1 MVKKREDIEI
11 RTSDVLADSN
21 TIYGKA
27 ISFDTLSVDLGGFRE
42 TIKRGAITQELIDN
56 ADIFARTNHDNDY
69 ILARSKYGKGSLSLE
84 LRDDGLYF
92 SFELPNTEK
101 GNELREHIKRGE
113 ITQCSFA
120 FITAKEPNAEV
131 WRKENGIV
139 YRDIYKIG
147 YLGDVAP
154 VYRPAYEETYVSMRA
169 MECAKTLKEEEELKA
184 MQEEDETEK
193 IDETTTEAED
203 ETVKDNE
210 VIEDETE
217 KTVEEEETKEEVIDD
232 DTEEAVEE
240 EKEPDETEE
249 VIDEMTKDE
258 TVTDNDET
266 EEEEEETEKEIRNN
280 ETKNHTKM
288 TKEFRL
294 IKAINDIANNRSVDD
309 TAQAVVAAG
318 AEEMRKAGVSYGGQ
332 IQLPT
337 SELRGT
343 ITVTAE
349 GEDVVATEIYD
360 ILEPLRAKNVLVA
373 AGAKFIT
380 GLVGDVQVP
389 SMSASNVTWEGET
402 ASAKDGGQTFTAVKL
417 SPKRLTAYVDI
428 SKQFLVQDSKSAEAL
443 IRQDIINAINSKL
456 EATILGSAAGTTTQP
471 AGMFNGK
478 SKTTIAS
485 FKNIC
490 DMEAAIE
497 DANVIGECKYVM
509 SNKAKAALRN
519 MAKSAKSTELVMEGG
534 AIDGTEVLN
543 TSNVE
548 EQNVVYG
555 DFSNLAIGQWGSI
568 DLLVDP
574 YTKAGDAQV
583 RLVVNAYFDAK
594 VLRDGAFAY
603 GTTASA

>member
-1 MVKKREDIEI
+1 MVKKKEDIEI
-11 RTSDVLADSN
+11 RTSEVLADSN

-154 VYRPAYEETYVSMRA
+154 VYRPAYEETYVSLRA

-193 IDETTTEAED
+193 IDETTTDTED

-210 VIEDETE
+210 
-217 KTVEEEETKEEVIDD
+217 TVEEEETKEEVVED

-240 EKEPDETEE
+240 EKEPDDTEE

-266 EEEEEETEKEIRNN
+266 EEEETEDKELRNN
-280 ETKNHTKM
+280 ETKNYKKM

-309 TAQAVVAAG
+309 TAQAVVKAG

-337 SELRGT
+337 SELRGA

-389 SMSASNVTWEGET
+389 SMTAGNVYWEGET
-402 ASAKDGGQTFTAVKL
+402 ASAKDGAQTFSAVKL
-417 SPKRLTAYVDI
+417 SPRRLSAYIDL
-428 SKQFLVQDSKSAEAL
+428 SKQFLVQTSNSAEAL

-485 FKNIC
+485 FKDVC
-490 DMEAAIE
+490 DMEAKIE

-574 YTKAGDAQV
+574 YTKAADGQV
-583 RLVVNAYFDAK
+583 RLVINAFFDAK
-594 VLRDGAFAY
+594 VLREGAFAY

>member
-11 RTSDVLADSN
+11 RTSEVLADSN

-154 VYRPAYEETYVSMRA
+154 VYRPAYEETYVSLRA
-169 MECAKTLKEEEELKA
+169 IECAKTLKEEEELKA

-193 IDETTTEAED
+193 IDETTTED

-240 EKEPDETEE
+240 EKEPDDTEE

-258 TVTDNDET
+258 TVTDN
-266 EEEEEETEKEIRNN
+266 EETEDKELRNN
-280 ETKNHTKM
+280 TIKNHTKM

-309 TAQAVVAAG
+309 TAQAVVKAG

-337 SELRGT
+337 SELREA

-402 ASAKDGGQTFTAVKL
+402 ASAKDGAQTFTAVKL

-456 EATILGSAAGTTTQP
+456 EATILGSAQGTTTQP
-471 AGMFNGK
+471 AGIFNGV

-485 FKNIC
+485 FKDVC
-490 DMEAAIE
+490 DLEAKIE

-534 AIDGTEVLN
+534 TIDGTEVLN

-574 YTKAGDAQV
+574 YTKAGDGQV
-583 RLVVNAYFDAK
+583 RLVVNAFFDAK
-594 VLRDGAFAY
+594 VLRNGAFAY

>member
-1 MVKKREDIEI
+1 MVKKSDYEI
-11 RTSDVLADSN
+11 RTSEVLADN
-21 TIYGKA
+21 KTIYGKA
-27 ISFDTLSVDLGGFRE
+27 ISFETLSVDLGGFRE

-56 ADIFARTNHDNDY
+56 SDIFARTNHDNDY
-69 ILARSKYGKGSLSLE
+69 ILARSKNGKGSLSLE
-84 LRDDGLYF
+84 LRNDGLYF

-120 FITAKEPNAEV
+120 FNAAKEKNAEV
-131 WRKENGIV
+131 WRNENGII

-154 VYRPAYEETYVSMRA
+154 VYNPAYEETYVSMRA
-169 MECAKTLKEEEELKA
+169 KECVKTLKEEEELKA
-184 MQEEDETEK
+184 MQEEDETEE
-193 IDETTTEAED
+193 IDETTNETEEEAVTNE
-203 ETVKDNE
+203 E
-210 VIEDETE
+210 VIEDE
-217 KTVEEEETKEEVIDD
+217 
-232 DTEEAVEE
+232 TEEAVEE
-240 EKEPDETEE
+240 EKDNEETEVIEKEEKETENETETETEE
-249 VIDEMTKDE
+249 
-258 TVTDNDET
+258 T
-266 EEEEEETEKEIRNN
+266 ENN
-280 ETKNHTKM
+280 TIKNIAKM
-288 TKEFRL
+288 NKEFRL
-294 IKAINDIANNRSVDD
+294 IKAINDIANNRSVDE
-309 TAQAVVAAG
+309 TAQAVVKAG

-337 SELRGT
+337 SELRAA
-343 ITVTAE
+343 ITVTTE

-360 ILEPLRAKNVLVA
+360 FLEPLRAKNVLVA

-389 SMSASNVTWEGET
+389 SMSAGNVYWEGET
-402 ASAKDGGQTFTAVKL
+402 ASAKDGGEAFSAVKL

-456 EATILGSAAGTTTQP
+456 EATILGSAAGTGTQP
-471 AGMFNGK
+471 AGMFNGA
-478 SKTTIAS
+478 SKVKIAS
-485 FKNIC
+485 FKDVC
-490 DMEAAIE
+490 DMEAKIE
-497 DANVIGECKYVM
+497 DANVIGECKYVV

-574 YTKAGDAQV
+574 YTKAGDGQV

-594 VLRDGAFAY
+594 VLRNGAFAF
-603 GTTASA
+603 GTTASV

>member
-1 MVKKREDIEI
+1 MIKKDDLEI
-11 RTSDVLADSN
+11 RTSEVLTDN
-21 TIYGKA
+21 KTIYGKA

-42 TIKRGAITQELIDN
+42 TIKRGAITQDLIN
-56 ADIFARTNHDNDY
+56 HSDIFARTNHKDDY
-69 ILARSKYGKGSLSLE
+69 ILARSKNGKGSLSLE

-120 FITAKEPNAEV
+120 FNAAKEANSEV
-131 WRKENGIV
+131 WRNENGII

-154 VYRPAYEETYVSMRA
+154 VYKPAYEETYVSMRA

-184 MQEEDETEK
+184 MQEEKETEE
-193 IDETTTEAED
+193 IDETVMDNEETKED
-203 ETVKDNE
+203 E
-210 VIEDETE
+210 IETETE
-217 KTVEEEETKEEVIDD
+217 KT
-232 DTEEAVEE
+232 
-240 EKEPDETEE
+240 EKEKET
-249 VIDEMTKDE
+249 
-258 TVTDNDET
+258 
-266 EEEEEETEKEIRNN
+266 RNN

-294 IKAINDIANNRSVDD
+294 IKAINDIANNRSVDE
-309 TAQAVVAAG
+309 TAQAVVKAG

-337 SELRGT
+337 SELRSP

-389 SMSASNVTWEGET
+389 SMSAGNVTWEGEA

-456 EATILGSAAGTTTQP
+456 EATILGSAVGTTTQP
-471 AGMFNGK
+471 AGIFNGK
-478 SKTTIAS
+478 SKKTITS
-485 FKNIC
+485 FKDVC
-490 DMEAAIE
+490 DLEAVIE

-534 AIDGTEVLN
+534 AIDGTAVLN

-574 YTKAGDAQV
+574 YTKAADGQV
-583 RLVVNAYFDAK
+583 RLVVNAFFDAK

>member
-11 RTSDVLADSN
+11 RTSEVLADSN

-193 IDETTTEAED
+193 IDETTTETED

-210 VIEDETE
+210 
-217 KTVEEEETKEEVIDD
+217 TVEEEETKEEVVED

-249 VIDEMTKDE
+249 VVDEMTKDE

-266 EEEEEETEKEIRNN
+266 EEEEETEKELRNN
-280 ETKNHTKM
+280 TIKNHTKM

-309 TAQAVVAAG
+309 TAQAVVKAG

-337 SELRGT
+337 SELRGA

-485 FKNIC
+485 FKDVC
-490 DMEAAIE
+490 DMEAKIE

>member
-1 MVKKREDIEI
+1 MVKKDDLEI
-11 RTSDVLADSN
+11 RTSEVLTDN
-21 TIYGKA
+21 KTIYGKA

-42 TIKRGAITQELIDN
+42 TIKRGAITQDLIN
-56 ADIFARTNHDNDY
+56 HSDIFARTNHKDDY
-69 ILARSKYGKGSLSLE
+69 ILARSKNGKGSLSLE

-120 FITAKEPNAEV
+120 FNAAKEANSEV
-131 WRKENGIV
+131 WRNENGII

-154 VYRPAYEETYVSMRA
+154 VYKPAYEETYVSMRA

-184 MQEEDETEK
+184 MQEEKETEE
-193 IDETTTEAED
+193 IDETT
-203 ETVKDNE
+203 KDNE
-210 VIEDETE
+210 V
-217 KTVEEEETKEEVIDD
+217 VEEEETKEVVKDE
-232 DTEEAVEE
+232 TEEAVVE
-240 EKEPDETEE
+240 EKETEETEE
-249 VIDEMTKDE
+249 VIDDETTKETDDE

-266 EEEEEETEKEIRNN
+266 KEDKIETETEKTEEEKETRNN

-288 TKEFRL
+288 NKEFRL
-294 IKAINDIANNRSVDD
+294 IKAINDIANNRSVDE
-309 TAQAVVAAG
+309 TAQAVVKAG

-337 SELRGT
+337 SELRSA

-389 SMSASNVTWEGET
+389 SMSAGNVTWEGET

-456 EATILGSAAGTTTQP
+456 EATILGSAVGTTTQP
-471 AGMFNGK
+471 AGIFNGK
-478 SKTTIAS
+478 SKATIAS
-485 FKNIC
+485 FKDVC
-490 DMEAAIE
+490 DLEAKIE

-534 AIDGTEVLN
+534 AIDGTAVLN

-574 YTKAGDAQV
+574 YTKAADGQV
-583 RLVVNAYFDAK
+583 RLVVNAFFDAK

>member
-1 MVKKREDIEI
+1 MVKKDDLEI
-11 RTSDVLADSN
+11 RTSEVLTDN
-21 TIYGKA
+21 KTIYGKA

-42 TIKRGAITQELIDN
+42 TIKRGAITQDLIN
-56 ADIFARTNHDNDY
+56 HSDIFARTNHKDDY
-69 ILARSKYGKGSLSLE
+69 ILARSKNGKGSLSLE

-120 FITAKEPNAEV
+120 FNAAKEANSEV
-131 WRKENGIV
+131 WRNENGII

-154 VYRPAYEETYVSMRA
+154 VYKPAYEETYVSMRA

-184 MQEEDETEK
+184 MQEEKETEE
-193 IDETTTEAED
+193 IDETTTETED

-210 VIEDETE
+210 VIEG
-217 KTVEEEETKEEVIDD
+217 EETKEEAVED
-232 DTEEAVEE
+232 DTEEAVED
-240 EKEPDETEE
+240 EKETDETEE
-249 VIDEMTKDE
+249 VVDEMTKDE

-266 EEEEEETEKEIRNN
+266 EEEEEETEEEEEETEKELRNN
-280 ETKNHTKM
+280 TIKNHTKM
-288 TKEFRL
+288 NKEFRL
-294 IKAINDIANNRSVDD
+294 IKAINDIANNRSVDE
-309 TAQAVVAAG
+309 TAQAVVKAG

-337 SELRGT
+337 SELRSA

-389 SMSASNVTWEGET
+389 SMSAGNVTWEGEV

-471 AGMFNGK
+471 AGIFNGK
-478 SKTTIAS
+478 TKKTIAS
-485 FKNIC
+485 FKDVC
-490 DMEAAIE
+490 DLESNIE

-534 AIDGTEVLN
+534 AIDGTAVLN

-574 YTKAGDAQV
+574 YTKAADGQV
-583 RLVVNAYFDAK
+583 RLVVNAFFDAK

>member
-11 RTSDVLADSN
+11 RTSEVLADSN

-154 VYRPAYEETYVSMRA
+154 VYRPAYEETYVSLRA

-184 MQEEDETEK
+184 MQEEDETEN
-193 IDETTTEAED
+193 IDETTTETED
-203 ETVKDNE
+203 ETVKDN
-210 VIEDETE
+210 
-217 KTVEEEETKEEVIDD
+217 EVIDD

-309 TAQAVVAAG
+309 TAQAVVKAG

-337 SELRGT
+337 SELRGA

-389 SMSASNVTWEGET
+389 SMTAGNVTWEGET
-402 ASAKDGGQTFTAVKL
+402 ASAKDGAQTFTAVKL

-471 AGMFNGK
+471 AGIFNGV

-485 FKNIC
+485 FKDVC
-490 DMEAAIE
+490 DLEAKIE

-519 MAKSAKSTELVMEGG
+519 MAKSAKSTELVMEAG

-574 YTKAGDAQV
+574 YTKAADGQV
-583 RLVVNAYFDAK
+583 RLVVNAFFDAK
-594 VLRDGAFAY
+594 VLRNGAFAY

>member
-1 MVKKREDIEI
+1 MVKKDDLEI
-11 RTSDVLADSN
+11 RTSEVLTDN
-21 TIYGKA
+21 KTIYGKA

-42 TIKRGAITQELIDN
+42 TIKRGAITQDLIN
-56 ADIFARTNHDNDY
+56 HSDIFARTNHKDDY
-69 ILARSKYGKGSLSLE
+69 ILARSKNGKGSLSLE

-120 FITAKEPNAEV
+120 FNAAKEANSEV
-131 WRKENGIV
+131 WRNENGII

-154 VYRPAYEETYVSMRA
+154 VYKPAYEETYVSMRA

-184 MQEEDETEK
+184 MQEEKETEE
-193 IDETTTEAED
+193 IDETT
-203 ETVKDNE
+203 KDNE
-210 VIEDETE
+210 V
-217 KTVEEEETKEEVIDD
+217 VEEEETKEVVKDE
-232 DTEEAVEE
+232 TEEAVVE
-240 EKEPDETEE
+240 EKETEETEE
-249 VIDEMTKDE
+249 VIDETTKETDDE
-258 TVTDNDET
+258 TVTDNEETKEDEIET
-266 EEEEEETEKEIRNN
+266 ETEKTEKEKETRNN

-288 TKEFRL
+288 NKEFRL
-294 IKAINDIANNRSVDD
+294 IKAINDIANNRSVDE
-309 TAQAVVAAG
+309 TAQAVVKAG

-337 SELRGT
+337 SELRSA

-389 SMSASNVTWEGET
+389 SMSAGNVTWEGET

-456 EATILGSAAGTTTQP
+456 EATILGSAVGTTTQP
-471 AGMFNGK
+471 AGIFNGK
-478 SKTTIAS
+478 TKKTIAS
-485 FKNIC
+485 FKDVC
-490 DMEAAIE
+490 DLEAKIE

-534 AIDGTEVLN
+534 AIDGTAVLN

-574 YTKAGDAQV
+574 YTKAADGQV
-583 RLVVNAYFDAK
+583 RLVVNAFFDAK

-603 GTTASA
+603 GTTASL

>member
-1 MVKKREDIEI
+1 MVKKDDLEI
-11 RTSDVLADSN
+11 RTSEVLTDN
-21 TIYGKA
+21 KTIYGKA

-42 TIKRGAITQELIDN
+42 TIKRGAITQDLIN
-56 ADIFARTNHDNDY
+56 HSDIFARTNHKDDY
-69 ILARSKYGKGSLSLE
+69 ILARSKNGKGSLSLE

-120 FITAKEPNAEV
+120 FNAAKEPNSEV
-131 WRKENGIV
+131 WRNENGII

-154 VYRPAYEETYVSMRA
+154 VYKPAYEETYVSMRA

-184 MQEEDETEK
+184 MQEEDETEE
-193 IDETTTEAED
+193 IDETTN
-203 ETVKDNE
+203 DNE
-210 VIEDETE
+210 VVEDETE
-217 KTVEEEETKEEVIDD
+217 
-232 DTEEAVEE
+232 EAVVE
-240 EKEPDETEE
+240 EKETEEIEEEIDET
-249 VIDEMTKDE
+249 TKDTDDE
-258 TVTDNDET
+258 TVTDNEETKEDEIETET
-266 EEEEEETEKEIRNN
+266 EETKEDEIETETEETKEEEKETKNN
-280 ETKNHTKM
+280 ESKNHTKM
-288 TKEFRL
+288 NKEFRL
-294 IKAINDIANNRSVDD
+294 IKAINDIANNRSVDE
-309 TAQAVVAAG
+309 TAQAVVKAG

-337 SELRGT
+337 SELRSA

-389 SMSASNVTWEGET
+389 SMSAGNVTWEGET

-471 AGMFNGK
+471 AGIFNGK

-485 FKNIC
+485 FKDVC
-490 DMEAAIE
+490 DLEAKIE

-534 AIDGTEVLN
+534 AIDGTAVLN

-574 YTKAGDAQV
+574 YTKAADGQV
-583 RLVVNAYFDAK
+583 RLVVNAFFDAK

>member
-1 MVKKREDIEI
+1 MVKKKEDIEI
-11 RTSDVLADSN
+11 RTSEVLADSN

-154 VYRPAYEETYVSMRA
+154 VYRPAYEETYVSLRA

-193 IDETTTEAED
+193 IDETTTED
-203 ETVKDNE
+203 ETVKNNE

-232 DTEEAVEE
+232 DTEEAVED

-266 EEEEEETEKEIRNN
+266 EEETEKEIRNN

-309 TAQAVVAAG
+309 TAQAVVKAG

-337 SELRGT
+337 SELRSA

-389 SMSASNVTWEGET
+389 SMTAGNVYWEGET
-402 ASAKDGGQTFTAVKL
+402 ASAKDGAQTFSAVKL
-417 SPKRLTAYVDI
+417 SPRRLTAYIDL
-428 SKQFLVQDSKSAEAL
+428 SKQFLVQTSNSAEAL

-456 EATILGSAAGTTTQP
+456 EATILGSAQGTTTQP

-485 FKNIC
+485 FKDVC
-490 DMEAAIE
+490 DLEAKIE

-568 DLLVDP
+568 DILVDP
-574 YTKAGDAQV
+574 YSKAADGQV
-583 RLVVNAYFDAK
+583 RLIVNAFFDAK

>member
-1 MVKKREDIEI
+1 MVKKDDLEI
-11 RTSDVLADSN
+11 RTSEVLTDN
-21 TIYGKA
+21 KTIYGKA

-42 TIKRGAITQELIDN
+42 TIKRGAITQDLIN
-56 ADIFARTNHDNDY
+56 HSDIFARTNHKDDY
-69 ILARSKYGKGSLSLE
+69 ILARSKNGKGSLSLE

-120 FITAKEPNAEV
+120 FNAAKEANSEV
-131 WRKENGIV
+131 WRNENGMI

-154 VYRPAYEETYVSMRA
+154 VYKPAYEETYVSMRA

-184 MQEEDETEK
+184 MQEEDETDK
-193 IDETTTEAED
+193 IDETTTETED

-210 VIEDETE
+210 VIEG
-217 KTVEEEETKEEVIDD
+217 EETKEEVIDD
-232 DTEEAVEE
+232 DTEEAVED
-240 EKEPDETEE
+240 EKETDETEE
-249 VIDEMTKDE
+249 VVDKMTKDE

-266 EEEEEETEKEIRNN
+266 EEEEEETEKELRNN
-280 ETKNHTKM
+280 TIKNHTKM
-288 TKEFRL
+288 NKEFRL
-294 IKAINDIANNRSVDD
+294 IKAINDIANNRSVDE
-309 TAQAVVAAG
+309 TAQAVVKAG

-337 SELRGT
+337 SELRSA

-389 SMSASNVTWEGET
+389 SMSAGNVTWEGEVT
-402 ASAKDGGQTFTAVKL
+402 SAKDGGQTFTAVKL

-428 SKQFLVQDSKSAEAL
+428 SKAFLVQDSKSAEAL

-456 EATILGSAAGTTTQP
+456 EATILGSAVGTTTQP
-471 AGMFNGK
+471 AGIFNGK
-478 SKTTIAS
+478 SKKTIAS
-485 FKNIC
+485 FKDVC
-490 DMEAAIE
+490 DLEAKIE

-534 AIDGTEVLN
+534 AIDGTAVLN

-574 YTKAGDAQV
+574 YTKAADGQV
-583 RLVVNAYFDAK
+583 RLVVNAFFDAK

-603 GTTASA
+603 GTTANA

>member
-1 MVKKREDIEI
+1 MVKKDNLEI
-11 RTSDVLADSN
+11 RTSEVLTDSK

-42 TIKRGAITQELIDN
+42 TIKRGAITQDLIN
-56 ADIFARTNHDNDY
+56 HSDIFARTNHKDDY
-69 ILARSKYGKGSLSLE
+69 ILARSKNGKGSLSLE

-120 FITAKEPNAEV
+120 FITATEANSEV
-131 WRKENGIV
+131 WRNENGIIF
-139 YRDIYKIG
+139 RDIYKIG

-154 VYRPAYEETYVSMRA
+154 VYKPAYEETYVSMRA

-184 MQEEDETEK
+184 MQEEKETEE
-193 IDETTTEAED
+193 IDETTTETED
-203 ETVKDNE
+203 ETVNDNE
-210 VIEDETE
+210 VIEG
-217 KTVEEEETKEEVIDD
+217 EETKEEVIDD

-240 EKEPDETEE
+240 EKETEETEE
-249 VIDEMTKDE
+249 VVDEVTKDE

-266 EEEEEETEKEIRNN
+266 EEEEEETEKELRNN
-280 ETKNHTKM
+280 ETKNHTKKM
-288 TKEFRL
+288 NKEFRL
-294 IKAINDIANNRSVDD
+294 IKAINDIANNRSVDA
-309 TAQAVVAAG
+309 TAQAVVKAG

-337 SELRGT
+337 SELRSA

-360 ILEPLRAKNVLVA
+360 ILEPLRAKNVLVE

-389 SMSASNVTWEGET
+389 SMSAGNVTWEGET

-428 SKQFLVQDSKSAEAL
+428 SKQFLIQDSKSAEAL

-456 EATILGSAAGTTTQP
+456 EATILGSAVGTTTQP
-471 AGMFNGK
+471 AGIFNGK
-478 SKTTIAS
+478 TKKTIAS
-485 FKNIC
+485 FKDVC
-490 DMEAAIE
+490 ELEANIE

-534 AIDGTEVLN
+534 AIDGTAVLN

-574 YTKAGDAQV
+574 YTKAADGQV
-583 RLVVNAYFDAK
+583 RLVVNAFFDAK

-603 GTTASA
+603 GTTKSV

>member
-1 MVKKREDIEI
+1 MVKKKEDIEI
-11 RTSDVLADSN
+11 RTSEVLADSN

-184 MQEEDETEK
+184 MQEEDETDK
-193 IDETTTEAED
+193 IDETTNETED

-210 VIEDETE
+210 
-217 KTVEEEETKEEVIDD
+217 TVEEEETKEEVVED

-266 EEEEEETEKEIRNN
+266 EEEEETEKEIRNN

-337 SELRGT
+337 SELRGA

-389 SMSASNVTWEGET
+389 SMTAGNVYWEGET
-402 ASAKDGGQTFTAVKL
+402 ASAKDGAQTFSAVKL
-417 SPKRLTAYVDI
+417 SPRRLTCYIDL
-428 SKQFLVQDSKSAEAL
+428 SKQFLVQTSNSAEAL

-485 FKNIC
+485 FKDVC
-490 DMEAAIE
+490 DLEAKIE

-548 EQNVVYG
+548 EQNVIYG

-574 YTKAGDAQV
+574 YTKAADGQV
-583 RLVVNAYFDAK
+583 RLVINAFFDAK

>member
-11 RTSDVLADSN
+11 RTSEVLADSN

-184 MQEEDETEK
+184 MQEEDKTEK
-193 IDETTTEAED
+193 IDETTTED

-210 VIEDETE
+210 VIEDETKE
-217 KTVEEEETKEEVIDD
+217 TVEEEETKEEVIDD
-232 DTEEAVEE
+232 DTEETVEE
-240 EKEPDETEE
+240 EKEPDDTEE
-249 VIDEMTKDE
+249 DIDEMTKDE
-258 TVTDNDET
+258 TVTDNEET
-266 EEEEEETEKEIRNN
+266 EDETEKEIRNN

-309 TAQAVVAAG
+309 TAQAVVKAG

-337 SELRGT
+337 SELREA

-349 GEDVVATEIYD
+349 AEDVVATEIYD
-360 ILEPLRAKNVLVA
+360 ILEPLRAKNVLLA

-380 GLVGDVQVP
+380 GLVGEVQVP
-389 SMSASNVTWEGET
+389 SMTAGNVYWEGET
-402 ASAKDGGQTFTAVKL
+402 ASAKDGAQTFTAVKL

-485 FKNIC
+485 FKDVCNL
-490 DMEAAIE
+490 EAKID

-574 YTKAGDAQV
+574 YTKAADGQV
-583 RLVVNAYFDAK
+583 RLVVNAFFDAK
-594 VLRDGAFAY
+594 VLRNGAFAY

>member
-1 MVKKREDIEI
+1 MIKKNDLEI
-11 RTSDVLADSN
+11 RTSEVLSDN
-21 TIYGKA
+21 KTIYGKA

-42 TIKRGAITQELIDN
+42 TIKRGAITQDLIN
-56 ADIFARTNHDNDY
+56 HSDIFARINHKDDY
-69 ILARSKYGKGSLSLE
+69 ILARSKNGKGSLSLE

-120 FITAKEPNAEV
+120 FNVATEANSEV
-131 WRKENGIV
+131 WRNENGII
-139 YRDIYKIG
+139 YRDIYRIG

-154 VYRPAYEETYVSMRA
+154 VYKPAYEETYVSMRA
-169 MECAKTLKEEEELKA
+169 IECAKTLKEEEELKA
-184 MQEEDETEK
+184 MQEEKKTEE
-193 IDETTTEAED
+193 IDETTTETED
-203 ETVKDNE
+203 ETVNDNE
-210 VIEDETE
+210 VIEG
-217 KTVEEEETKEEVIDD
+217 EETKEEVIDD

-240 EKEPDETEE
+240 EKETEETEE
-249 VIDEMTKDE
+249 VVDEMTKDE

-266 EEEEEETEKEIRNN
+266 EEEEEETEKELRNN
-280 ETKNHTKM
+280 TIKNHTKM
-288 TKEFRL
+288 NKEFRL
-294 IKAINDIANNRSVDD
+294 IKAINDIANNRSVDE
-309 TAQAVVAAG
+309 TAQAVVKAG

-337 SELRGT
+337 SELRSA

-389 SMSASNVTWEGET
+389 SMSAGNVTWEGET

-456 EATILGSAAGTTTQP
+456 EATILGSAVGTITQP
-471 AGMFNGK
+471 AGIFNGK
-478 SKTTIAS
+478 TKKTIAS
-485 FKNIC
+485 FKDVC
-490 DMEAAIE
+490 DLEAVIE

-534 AIDGTEVLN
+534 AIDGTAVLN

-574 YTKAGDAQV
+574 YTKAADGQV
-583 RLVVNAYFDAK
+583 RLVVNAFFDAK

>member
-1 MVKKREDIEI
+1 MVKKDDLEI
-11 RTSDVLADSN
+11 RTSEVLTDN
-21 TIYGKA
+21 KTIYGKA

-42 TIKRGAITQELIDN
+42 TIKRGAITQDLIN
-56 ADIFARTNHDNDY
+56 HSDIFARTNHKDDY
-69 ILARSKYGKGSLSLE
+69 ILARSKNGKGSLSLE

-120 FITAKEPNAEV
+120 FNAAKEANSEV
-131 WRKENGIV
+131 WRNENGII

-154 VYRPAYEETYVSMRA
+154 VYKPAYEETYVSMRA

-184 MQEEDETEK
+184 MQDDEETEE
-193 IDETTTEAED
+193 IDETTTETED
-203 ETVKDNE
+203 ETVKDN
-210 VIEDETE
+210 
-217 KTVEEEETKEEVIDD
+217 EVIDD

-240 EKEPDETEE
+240 EKETDETEE
-249 VIDEMTKDE
+249 VVDEMTKDE

-266 EEEEEETEKEIRNN
+266 EEEEEETEKELRNN
-280 ETKNHTKM
+280 TIKNHTKM
-288 TKEFRL
+288 NKEFRL
-294 IKAINDIANNRSVDD
+294 IKAINDIANNRSVDA
-309 TAQAVVAAG
+309 TAQAVVKAG

-337 SELRGT
+337 SELRSA

-389 SMSASNVTWEGET
+389 SMSAGNVTWEGET

-456 EATILGSAAGTTTQP
+456 EATILGSAVGTTTQP
-471 AGMFNGK
+471 AGIFNGK
-478 SKTTIAS
+478 SKKTIAS
-485 FKNIC
+485 FKDVC
-490 DMEAAIE
+490 DLEAKIE

-534 AIDGTEVLN
+534 AIDGTAVLN

-574 YTKAGDAQV
+574 YTKAADGQV
-583 RLVVNAYFDAK
+583 RLVVNAFFDAK

>member
-1 MVKKREDIEI
+1 MVKKDDLEI
-11 RTSDVLADSN
+11 RTSEVLTDN
-21 TIYGKA
+21 KTIYGKA

-42 TIKRGAITQELIDN
+42 TIKRGAITQDLIN
-56 ADIFARTNHDNDY
+56 HSDIFARTNHKDDY
-69 ILARSKYGKGSLSLE
+69 ILARSKNGKGSLSLE

-120 FITAKEPNAEV
+120 FNAAKEANSEV
-131 WRKENGIV
+131 WRNENGII

-154 VYRPAYEETYVSMRA
+154 VYKPAYEETYVSMRA

-184 MQEEDETEK
+184 MQEEKETEE
-193 IDETTTEAED
+193 IDETT
-203 ETVKDNE
+203 KDNE
-210 VIEDETE
+210 V
-217 KTVEEEETKEEVIDD
+217 VEEEETKEVVKDE
-232 DTEEAVEE
+232 TEEAVVEE
-240 EKEPDETEE
+240 DETEETEE
-249 VIDEMTKDE
+249 VIDETTKETDDE
-258 TVTDNDET
+258 TVTDNEETKEDEIET
-266 EEEEEETEKEIRNN
+266 ETEKTEKEKETRNN

-288 TKEFRL
+288 NKEFRL
-294 IKAINDIANNRSVDD
+294 IKAINDIANNRSVDE
-309 TAQAVVAAG
+309 TAQAVVKAG

-337 SELRGT
+337 SELRSA

-389 SMSASNVTWEGET
+389 SMSAGNVTWEGET

-456 EATILGSAAGTTTQP
+456 EATILGSAVGTTTQP
-471 AGMFNGK
+471 AGIFNGK
-478 SKTTIAS
+478 SKKTIAS
-485 FKNIC
+485 FKDVC
-490 DMEAAIE
+490 DLEAKIE

-534 AIDGTEVLN
+534 AIDGTAVLN

-574 YTKAGDAQV
+574 YTKAADGQV
-583 RLVVNAYFDAK
+583 RLVVNAFFDAK

>member
-1 MVKKREDIEI
+1 MVKKDDLEI
-11 RTSDVLADSN
+11 RTSEVLTDN
-21 TIYGKA
+21 KTIYGKA

-42 TIKRGAITQELIDN
+42 TIKRGAITQDLIN
-56 ADIFARTNHDNDY
+56 HSDIFARTNHKDDY
-69 ILARSKYGKGSLSLE
+69 ILARSKNGKGSLSLE

-120 FITAKEPNAEV
+120 FNAAKEANSEV
-131 WRKENGIV
+131 WRNENGII

-154 VYRPAYEETYVSMRA
+154 VYKPAYEETYVSMRA

-184 MQEEDETEK
+184 MQEEEETEE
-193 IDETTTEAED
+193 IDETTTETED

-210 VIEDETE
+210 VI
-217 KTVEEEETKEEVIDD
+217 EEEETKEEVIDD
-232 DTEEAVEE
+232 DTEEEI
-240 EKEPDETEE
+240 DET
-249 VIDEMTKDE
+249 TKDTDDE
-258 TVTDNDET
+258 TVTDNEETKEDEIETETEKT
-266 EEEEEETEKEIRNN
+266 EEEKETRNN

-288 TKEFRL
+288 NKEFRL
-294 IKAINDIANNRSVDD
+294 IKAINDIANNRSVDE
-309 TAQAVVAAG
+309 TAQAVVKAG

-337 SELRGT
+337 SELRT
-343 ITVTAE
+343 AITVTAE

-389 SMSASNVTWEGET
+389 SMSAGNVTWEGET

-456 EATILGSAAGTTTQP
+456 EATILGSAVGTTTQP
-471 AGMFNGK
+471 AGIFNGK

-485 FKNIC
+485 FKDVC
-490 DMEAAIE
+490 DLEAKIE

-534 AIDGTEVLN
+534 AIDGTAVLN

-574 YTKAGDAQV
+574 YTKAADGQV
-583 RLVVNAYFDAK
+583 RLVVNAFFDAK

-603 GTTASA
+603 GTTANA

>member
-1 MVKKREDIEI
+1 MVKKDDLEI
-11 RTSDVLADSN
+11 RTSEVLTDN
-21 TIYGKA
+21 KTIYGKA

-42 TIKRGAITQELIDN
+42 TIKRGAITQDLIN
-56 ADIFARTNHDNDY
+56 HSDIFARTNHKDDY
-69 ILARSKYGKGSLSLE
+69 ILARSKNGKGSLSLE

-120 FITAKEPNAEV
+120 FNAAKEANSEV
-131 WRKENGIV
+131 WRNENGII

-154 VYRPAYEETYVSMRA
+154 VYKPAYEETYVSMRA

-184 MQEEDETEK
+184 MQEEDETEE
-193 IDETTTEAED
+193 IDETTTETED

-210 VIEDETE
+210 VIEG
-217 KTVEEEETKEEVIDD
+217 EETKEVVKDE
-232 DTEEAVEE
+232 TEEAVVE
-240 EKEPDETEE
+240 EKETEETEE
-249 VIDEMTKDE
+249 VVDEMTKDE

-266 EEEEEETEKEIRNN
+266 EEEEEETEKELRNN
-280 ETKNHTKM
+280 TIKNHTKM
-288 TKEFRL
+288 NKEFRL
-294 IKAINDIANNRSVDD
+294 IKAINDIANNRSVDE
-309 TAQAVVAAG
+309 TAQAVVKAG

-337 SELRGT
+337 SELRSA

-389 SMSASNVTWEGET
+389 SMSAGNVTWEGET

-456 EATILGSAAGTTTQP
+456 EATILGSAVGTTTQP
-471 AGMFNGK
+471 AGIFNGK
-478 SKTTIAS
+478 TKKTIAS
-485 FKNIC
+485 FKDVC
-490 DMEAAIE
+490 DLEAKIE

-534 AIDGTEVLN
+534 AIDGTAVLN

-574 YTKAGDAQV
+574 YTKAADGQV
-583 RLVVNAYFDAK
+583 RLVVNAFFDAK

>member
-1 MVKKREDIEI
+1 MVKKKEDIEI
-11 RTSDVLADSN
+11 RTSEVLADSN

-154 VYRPAYEETYVSMRA
+154 VYRPAYEETYVSLRA

-193 IDETTTEAED
+193 IDETTTETED

-210 VIEDETE
+210 V
-217 KTVEEEETKEEVIDD
+217 VEEEETKEEVIDD

-240 EKEPDETEE
+240 EETKEEVIDDDTEE

-266 EEEEEETEKEIRNN
+266 EEEETEKELRNN
-280 ETKNHTKM
+280 TIKNHTKM

-309 TAQAVVAAG
+309 IAQAVVKAG

-337 SELRGT
+337 SELRGA
-343 ITVTAE
+343 ITVTTEA
-349 GEDVVATEIYD
+349 EDVVATEIYD

-389 SMSASNVTWEGET
+389 SMTAGNVTWEGEI
-402 ASAKDGGQTFTAVKL
+402 ASAKDGAQTFTAVKL

-471 AGMFNGK
+471 AGIFNGV

-485 FKNIC
+485 FKDVCNL
-490 DMEAAIE
+490 EAKIE

-574 YTKAGDAQV
+574 YTKAADGQV
-583 RLVVNAYFDAK
+583 RLVVNAFFDAK
-594 VLRDGAFAY
+594 VLRNGAFAY
-603 GTTASA
+603 GTTASV

>member
-1 MVKKREDIEI
+1 MVKKKEDIEI
-11 RTSDVLADSN
+11 RTSEVLADSN

-210 VIEDETE
+210 VIE
-217 KTVEEEETKEEVIDD
+217 EEETKEEVIDD

-240 EKEPDETEE
+240 EKEPDDTEE

-258 TVTDNDET
+258 TVTGNDET
-266 EEEEEETEKEIRNN
+266 EDETEKEIRNN

-309 TAQAVVAAG
+309 TAQAVVKAG

-337 SELRGT
+337 SELRGA

-389 SMSASNVTWEGET
+389 SMTAGNVTWEGET
-402 ASAKDGGQTFTAVKL
+402 VSAKDGGQTFTAVKL

-443 IRQDIINAINSKL
+443 IRMDIINAINSKL

-471 AGMFNGK
+471 AGIFNGV

-485 FKNIC
+485 FKDVC
-490 DMEAAIE
+490 DLEAKIE

-568 DLLVDP
+568 DILVDP
-574 YTKAGDAQV
+574 YSKAADGQV
-583 RLVVNAYFDAK
+583 RLVVNAFFDAK
-594 VLRDGAFAY
+594 VLRNGAFAY

>member
-1 MVKKREDIEI
+1 MVKKDDLEI
-11 RTSDVLADSN
+11 RTSEVLTDN
-21 TIYGKA
+21 KTIYGKA

-42 TIKRGAITQELIDN
+42 TIKRGAITQDLIN
-56 ADIFARTNHDNDY
+56 HSDIFARTNHKDDY
-69 ILARSKYGKGSLSLE
+69 ILARSKNGKGSLSLE

-120 FITAKEPNAEV
+120 FNAAKEANSEV
-131 WRKENGIV
+131 WRNENGII

-154 VYRPAYEETYVSMRA
+154 VYKPAYEETYVSMRA

-184 MQEEDETEK
+184 MQEEDETDK
-193 IDETTTEAED
+193 IDETTTETED

-210 VIEDETE
+210 VI
-217 KTVEEEETKEEVIDD
+217 DD
-232 DTEEAVEE
+232 DTEEAVVE
-240 EKEPDETEE
+240 EKETEETEE
-249 VIDEMTKDE
+249 VIDETTKETDDE
-258 TVTDNDET
+258 TVTDNEVVEDEIETETEKT
-266 EEEEEETEKEIRNN
+266 EEEKETRNN
-280 ETKNHTKM
+280 EIKNHTKM
-288 TKEFRL
+288 NKEFRL
-294 IKAINDIANNRSVDD
+294 IKAINDIANNRSVDA
-309 TAQAVVAAG
+309 TAQAVVKAG

-337 SELRGT
+337 SELRSA

-389 SMSASNVTWEGET
+389 SMSAGNVSWEGET
-402 ASAKDGGQTFTAVKL
+402 VSAKDGGQTFTAVKL

-456 EATILGSAAGTTTQP
+456 EATILGSAVGTTTQP
-471 AGMFNGK
+471 AGIFNGK

-485 FKNIC
+485 FKDVC
-490 DMEAAIE
+490 DLEAKIE

-534 AIDGTEVLN
+534 AIDGTAVLN

-574 YTKAGDAQV
+574 YTKAADGQV
-583 RLVVNAYFDAK
+583 RLVVNAFFDAK

-603 GTTASA
+603 GTTANA

>member
-1 MVKKREDIEI
+1 MVKKKEDIEI
-11 RTSDVLADSN
+11 RTSEVLADSN

-193 IDETTTEAED
+193 IDETTTETED

-210 VIEDETE
+210 
-217 KTVEEEETKEEVIDD
+217 TVEEEETKEEVVED

-249 VIDEMTKDE
+249 VVDEMTKDE

-266 EEEEEETEKEIRNN
+266 EEEEETEKELRNN
-280 ETKNHTKM
+280 TIKNHTKM

-309 TAQAVVAAG
+309 TAQAVVKAG

-337 SELRGT
+337 SELRGA

-485 FKNIC
+485 FKDVC
-490 DMEAAIE
+490 DMEAKIE

>member
-1 MVKKREDIEI
+1 MIKKDDLEI
-11 RTSDVLADSN
+11 RTSEVLTDN
-21 TIYGKA
+21 KTIYGKA

-42 TIKRGAITQELIDN
+42 TIKRGAITQDLIN
-56 ADIFARTNHDNDY
+56 HSDIFARTNHKDDY
-69 ILARSKYGKGSLSLE
+69 ILARSKNGKGSLSLE

-120 FITAKEPNAEV
+120 FNAAKEANSEV
-131 WRKENGIV
+131 WRNENGII

-154 VYRPAYEETYVSMRA
+154 VYKPAYEETYVSMRA

-184 MQEEDETEK
+184 MQDEKETEE
-193 IDETTTEAED
+193 IDETT
-203 ETVKDNE
+203 KDNE
-210 VIEDETE
+210 V
-217 KTVEEEETKEEVIDD
+217 VEEEETKEVIDD
-232 DTEEAVEE
+232 DTEEAVVE
-240 EKEPDETEE
+240 EKETEETEE
-249 VIDEMTKDE
+249 VIDETTKETEDE
-258 TVTDNDET
+258 TVTDDEETKEDEIETET
-266 EEEEEETEKEIRNN
+266 EETKEEEKETRNN
-280 ETKNHTKM
+280 ETKNHTKKM
-288 TKEFRL
+288 NKEFRL
-294 IKAINDIANNRSVDD
+294 IKAINDIANNRSVDE
-309 TAQAVVAAG
+309 TAQAVVKAG

-337 SELRGT
+337 SELRSA

-389 SMSASNVTWEGET
+389 SMSAGNVTWEGET

-456 EATILGSAAGTTTQP
+456 EATILGSAVGTTTQP
-471 AGMFNGK
+471 AGIFNGK
-478 SKTTIAS
+478 SKKTIAS
-485 FKNIC
+485 FKDVC
-490 DMEAAIE
+490 DLEAVIE

-534 AIDGTEVLN
+534 AIDGTAVLN

-574 YTKAGDAQV
+574 YTKAADGQV
-583 RLVVNAYFDAK
+583 RLVVNAFFDAK

>member
-1 MVKKREDIEI
+1 MVKKDNLEI
-11 RTSDVLADSN
+11 RTSEVLADN
-21 TIYGKA
+21 KTIYGKA
-27 ISFDTLSVDLGGFRE
+27 IAFDTLSVDLGGFRE
-42 TIKRGAITQELIDN
+42 TIKRGAITQDLIN
-56 ADIFARTNHDNDY
+56 HSDIFARTNHKDDY
-69 ILARSKYGKGSLSLE
+69 ILARSKNGKGSLSLE

-120 FITAKEPNAEV
+120 FITAAEANSEV
-131 WRKENGIV
+131 WRNENGII

-154 VYRPAYEETYVSMRA
+154 VYKPAYEETYVSMRA

-184 MQEEDETEK
+184 MQEEKETEE
-193 IDETTTEAED
+193 IDETTTETED
-203 ETVKDNE
+203 ETVNDNE
-210 VIEDETE
+210 VIEG
-217 KTVEEEETKEEVIDD
+217 EETKEEVIDD

-240 EKEPDETEE
+240 EKETEETEE
-249 VIDEMTKDE
+249 VVDEVTKDE

-266 EEEEEETEKEIRNN
+266 EEEEEETEKELRNN
-280 ETKNHTKM
+280 ETKNHTKKM
-288 TKEFRL
+288 NKEFRL
-294 IKAINDIANNRSVDD
+294 IKAINDIANNRSVDE
-309 TAQAVVAAG
+309 TAQAVVKAG

-337 SELRGT
+337 SELRSA

-360 ILEPLRAKNVLVA
+360 ILEPLRAKNVLVE

-389 SMSASNVTWEGET
+389 SMSAGNVTWEGET

-428 SKQFLVQDSKSAEAL
+428 SKQFLIQDSKSAEAL

-456 EATILGSAAGTTTQP
+456 EATILGSAVGTTTQP
-471 AGMFNGK
+471 AGIFNGK
-478 SKTTIAS
+478 TKKTIAS
-485 FKNIC
+485 FKDVC
-490 DMEAAIE
+490 ELEAGIE

-534 AIDGTEVLN
+534 AIDGTAVLN

-574 YTKAGDAQV
+574 YTKAADGQV
-583 RLVVNAYFDAK
+583 RLVVNAFFDAK

-603 GTTASA
+603 GTTKSV

>member
-11 RTSDVLADSN
+11 RTSEVLADSN

-193 IDETTTEAED
+193 IDETTTED

-240 EKEPDETEE
+240 EKEPDDTEE

-258 TVTDNDET
+258 TVTDN
-266 EEEEEETEKEIRNN
+266 EETEDKELRNN
-280 ETKNHTKM
+280 TIKNHTKM

-309 TAQAVVAAG
+309 TAQAVVKAG

-337 SELRGT
+337 SELREA

-471 AGMFNGK
+471 AGIFNGV

-485 FKNIC
+485 FKDIC
-490 DMEAAIE
+490 NMEAKIE

-534 AIDGTEVLN
+534 TIDGTEVLN

-583 RLVVNAYFDAK
+583 RLVVNAFFDAK
-594 VLRDGAFAY
+594 VLRNGAFAY

>member
-1 MVKKREDIEI
+1 MIKKDDLEI
-11 RTSDVLADSN
+11 RTSEVLTDN
-21 TIYGKA
+21 KTIYGKA

-42 TIKRGAITQELIDN
+42 TIKRGAITQDLIN
-56 ADIFARTNHDNDY
+56 HSDIFARTNHKDDY
-69 ILARSKYGKGSLSLE
+69 ILARSKNGKGSLSLE

-120 FITAKEPNAEV
+120 FNAAKEANSEV
-131 WRKENGIV
+131 WRNENGII

-154 VYRPAYEETYVSMRA
+154 VYKPAYEETYVSMRA

-184 MQEEDETEK
+184 MQEEKETEE
-193 IDETTTEAED
+193 IDETT
-203 ETVKDNE
+203 KDNE
-210 VIEDETE
+210 V
-217 KTVEEEETKEEVIDD
+217 VEEEETKEVVKDE
-232 DTEEAVEE
+232 TEEAVVE
-240 EKEPDETEE
+240 EKETDDETEE
-249 VIDEMTKDE
+249 VIDEATKETEDE
-258 TVTDNDET
+258 TVTDNEETKEDEIETETEKT
-266 EEEEEETEKEIRNN
+266 EEEKETRNN

-294 IKAINDIANNRSVDD
+294 IKAINDIANNRSVDE
-309 TAQAVVAAG
+309 TAQAVVKAG

-337 SELRGT
+337 SELRSP

-389 SMSASNVTWEGET
+389 SMSAGNVTWEGET

-428 SKQFLVQDSKSAEAL
+428 SKAFLVQDSKSAEAL

-456 EATILGSAAGTTTQP
+456 EATILGSAVGTTTQP
-471 AGMFNGK
+471 AGIFNGK
-478 SKTTIAS
+478 SKKTIAS
-485 FKNIC
+485 FKDVC
-490 DMEAAIE
+490 DLEAVIE

-534 AIDGTEVLN
+534 AIDGTAVLN

-574 YTKAGDAQV
+574 YTKAADGQV
-583 RLVVNAYFDAK
+583 RLVVNAFFDAK

-603 GTTASA
+603 GTTASV